1 MKISALIL
9 AAGKGSRIGKPK
21 LMLEINNKSFISVIV
36 YRVKSTGIDDVVCVV
51 SSETYDWTRKNISCN
66 IVINKE
72 PEKGMISS
80 VYFAA
85 VNLKECEGV
94 MIIPVDHPFV
104 EADTYK
110 ELIEE
115 FKKNKDSIIK
125 PVFDG
130 KSGHP
135 VIVPYDIIKSINKD
149 DFSSGLKE
157 VIKKSGRKQIYVE
170 VNDKGI
176 LKNIN
181 TKEDLAD
188 G

>member
-1 MKISALIL
+1 MKITALIL

-21 LMLEINNKSFISVIV
+21 LMLEINNKSFISVIIE
-36 YRVKSTGIDDVVCVV
+36 RVRSAGIDDVVCVV
-51 SSETYDWTRKNISCN
+51 SSETYEWTKKNINCN
-66 IVINKE
+66 IIINSE

-80 VYFAA
+80 VYFGA
-85 VNLKECEGV
+85 VSLKECEGV

-115 FKKNKDSIIK
+115 FKKNKESIIK
-125 PVFDG
+125 PGYEG

-135 VIVPYDIIKSINKD
+135 VIVPYDIVKSINKE

-157 VIKKSGRKQIYVE
+157 VIKKSGRIQIFVE
-170 VNDKGI
+170 VKDKGI

>member
-1 MKISALIL
+1 MKIRALIL

-21 LMLEINNKSFISVIV
+21 LMLKINNKSFISVILE
-36 YRVKSTGIDDVVCVV
+36 RVRSAGIDDVVCVV
-51 SSETYDWTRKNISCN
+51 SSETYEWTKKNISCD
-66 IVINKE
+66 IVINAE

-80 VYFAA
+80 VYFGA

-110 ELIEE
+110 ELIEK
-115 FKKNKDSIIK
+115 FKNNKDSIIK
-125 PVFDG
+125 PGYEG

-135 VIVPYDIIKSINKD
+135 VIIPYNIIKSINKE

-157 VIKKSGRKQIYVE
+157 VIKKSGRIQIFVD
-170 VNDKGI
+170 VKDKGI

>member
-21 LMLEINNKSFISVIV
+21 LMLEINNKSFINVILE
-36 YRVKSTGIDDVVCVV
+36 RIKSAGIDDVICIV
-51 SSETYDWTRKNISCN
+51 SGETYEWAKKNITCN
-66 IVINKE
+66 IVINPE

-80 VYFAA
+80 VYYGAMK
-85 VNLKECEGV
+85 LEICDGV
-94 MIIPVDHPFV
+94 IIIPVDHPYV
-104 EADTYK
+104 EVDTYK
-110 ELIEE
+110 FLIEE
-115 FKKNKDSIIK
+115 FNNNNDSIIK
-125 PVFDG
+125 PRYEG

-135 VIVPYDIIKSINKD
+135 VLVPYETAKSVNKE
-149 DFSSGLKE
+149 DFSNGLKE
-157 VIKKSGRKQIYVE
+157 VIKKSGRKQIYID

-181 TKEDLAD
+181 TKEDLID

>member
-1 MKISALIL
+1 MKIRALIL

-36 YRVKSTGIDDVVCVV
+36 DRVKSAGIDDMICIV
-51 SSETYDWTRKNISCN
+51 SNETYEWTKKNINCN
-66 IVINKE
+66 IVINTE

-80 VYFAA
+80 VYYGA
-85 VNLKECEGV
+85 VNLNDCEGV

-104 EADTYK
+104 EAGTYL

-135 VIVPYDIIKSINKD
+135 VIVPYDIIKSINKEN
-149 DFSSGLKE
+149 FSSGLKE

-170 VNDKGI
+170 INDKGI